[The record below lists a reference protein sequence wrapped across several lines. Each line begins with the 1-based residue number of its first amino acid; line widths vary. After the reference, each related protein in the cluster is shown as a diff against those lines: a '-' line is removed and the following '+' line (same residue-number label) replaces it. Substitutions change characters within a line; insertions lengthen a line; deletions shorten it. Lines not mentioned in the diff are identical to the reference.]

1 MGVDAEEWAE
11 LTERGRA
18 TGSVHAEEVA
28 LVLRNVELTGD
39 VLEATRE
46 ALSEEGISIEEEVDG
61 DDDDEP
67 PVARTISFEQLADDP
82 ADERL
87 LSRRRR
93 SRASRLTSRGDSSTS
108 DGVRM
113 YLREIGQVD
122 LLTTEDERRLAQ
134 LIEAGHL
141 AARRID
147 AGSRRHGAALPAA
160 RRHPW

>member
-1 MGVDAEEWAE
+1 MA
-11 LTERGRA
+11 
-18 TGSVHAEEVA
+18 VA
-28 LVLRNVELTGD
+28 LT
-39 VLEATRE
+39 
-46 ALSEEGISIEEEVDG
+46 
-61 DDDDEP
+61 
-67 PVARTISFEQLADDP
+67 FEQLADDP

-93 SRASRLTSRGDSSTS
+93 SRATRMTSRGDGSTA

-141 AARRID
+141 AAR
-147 AGSRRHGAALPAA
+147 AHRRRGRRRPSGATCCALSPAA
-160 RRHPW
+160 SGPRAS